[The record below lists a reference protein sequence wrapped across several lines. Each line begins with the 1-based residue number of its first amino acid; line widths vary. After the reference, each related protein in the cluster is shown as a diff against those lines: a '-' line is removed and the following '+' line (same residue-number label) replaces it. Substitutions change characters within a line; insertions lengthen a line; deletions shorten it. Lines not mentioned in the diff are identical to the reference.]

1 MLLLLWSLPTLQF
14 CDNDYVP
21 ARWCGLLVL
30 IHFFLNQFI
39 PWNLKKR
46 KEILVWCSCMILQ
59 YRVSF
64 SAQISLLQNLFL
76 LTGLCYWFKLLRD
89 IRQQGDPFL
98 CCLRMTG
105 LCIIMHWE
113 DCRFG
118 FIYVCNL
125 YPHFLPILES
135 QVSTSRWFIVLSIFS
150 LQLNVWFCCKCLW
163 KSPLFCLLSPVL
175 EASSWLL
182 VPLNFP
188 SSPALPHLFSPI
200 NLTLFCSQEPS
211 NLVLQQNLPYP

>member
-14 CDNDYVP
+14 CDNVYVS

-30 IHFFLNQFI
+30 IDFFFLLKS
-39 PWNLKKR
+39 PPPHRNLKER
-46 KEILVWCSCMILQ
+46 KETVVWSSCMILQ
-59 YRVSF
+59 YTVSF
-64 SAQISLLQNLFL
+64 ADQVSLLQSLFSPYFL
-76 LTGLCYWFKLLRD
+76 GLCYWFKLLRD
-89 IRQQGDPFL
+89 IRQQGDPCL
-98 CCLRMTG
+98 CCLRMMG

-113 DCRFG
+113 DCRFY

-163 KSPLFCLLSPVL
+163 KSALFLPPFSLGWKP
-175 EASSWLL
+175 
-182 VPLNFP
+182 
-188 SSPALPHLFSPI
+188 PADF
-200 NLTLFCSQEPS
+200 
-211 NLVLQQNLPYP
+211 